1 MASIEPVEIEF
12 VMRENITQQT
22 KQVDAALENTAST
35 AATAATE
42 IQQRIEQQ
50 KQTIQQA
57 TAMLDEVDARAKKTG
72 NSGNKAQIDAVL
84 QQSQQLR
91 DTFEQQSQTI
101 NGVAA
106 DTAQLSEV
114 TEQLAAREREV
125 TQIMLGLA
133 NAGQKNSTVYQQLAQ
148 EQHLIQ
154 DSLGGV
160 SMAAKG
166 AGVAIGSMG
175 NNLSPV
181 QQALQERIAQEKVS
195 IEQIKTDIAEMNM
208 QLKKAGPAQKPMI
221 TSDITAANQALIE
234 EKNILISL
242 EGQVDKTATSHASL
256 RQQLMNIRNEM
267 GRMLL
272 AGQEDTD
279 MYRQKEAELQ
289 RLGIAYRK
297 MQNLQSSL
305 ITGGSTA
312 HAYGEGVMAM
322 SGSMMAAQ
330 GVMSMFISKNEELT
344 VVQQHL
350 NDAMNVTMGLSM
362 TMMTLQQT
370 STFRILIVS
379 KATQAW
385 AAAQKMLNTQLGIS
399 AELSK
404 VLMFSGIGL
413 VAAGIA
419 ALILLLQKQKA
430 ADEEMQKQL
439 EKSSEAMKER
449 QAIDE
454 DYGKSMAESF
464 TTYKKLQESW
474 SETGSSLEK
483 QKEFIKDN
491 ASEFTKLGIAVND
504 TTDADNVFVRNS
516 DAVIEALTA
525 RAMAAAGMSAAQK
538 KFEDYFTKTE
548 TATELNTVNKKSSS
562 FGGFKEPT
570 LKGDVNTTF
579 LPQLGSALSTNLK
592 SLAQTSYNQGVSLLK
607 ISQDESKKFADI
619 LKKAG
624 ISQSATPD
632 KAVKPANEQNNED
645 ALAKNEVTYQQKID
659 AARIAAMQE
668 GAAKR
673 KAEAEK
679 EYKDEL
685 DYISLQKVQ
694 VSKLLKDAE
703 KDKDPK
709 KRAQAQT
716 TANKSNAD
724 LDTLNLQ
731 AQDTYEAKVKMIDE
745 TSKEAIAAIFEDVDS
760 KFQSELDRNLASIDR
775 YYKEQIKKAQ
785 EAGASVSQINT
796 LGTDWNNERGMA
808 KSDNTSKQLDF
819 KEQIELGTQEIKN
832 QSIPFESTR
841 QEKILQIQR
850 SYLEKQRELLK
861 KEPQTQDTQN
871 KLAQNSLDLAKNNQD
886 QKDLP
891 AKRLQETATAAAQ
904 LSSIFKD
911 INDRA
916 ALFIGYIS
924 QMASGIAQI
933 ASGDPIGGAIS
944 LATSLVSDIVSAD
957 ADAEKKEIENITTL
971 FQELNLQIDNSIK
984 KISELS
990 GSEAMSQIKAS
1001 FVEITSSIYQTS
1013 QALNSF
1019 LLNSRV
1025 LGQSQLQIMSQL
1037 GTLELATKMPQSI
1050 TGLKSDLT
1058 DIQNAIDSIITRLG
1072 EKGLSSAETSALNDT
1087 LTQLQTEQSDL
1098 TQLLDQYTQELT
1110 GTTSDSIVN
1119 SIADAFANSKSSIT
1133 DFANTFQSLMQN
1145 AVIASL
1151 KTQALEG
1158 PLQNWYNTF
1167 AQMSENGLTQDDIT
1181 QLQAMYNSIIAN
1193 AQTMFTNLQDITGV
1207 QFAASTDT
1215 NTLTGSVSGMS
1226 EDTGTALEG
1235 DVTALRLNVAT
1246 LLLNDTN
1253 ALTLMQKSL
1262 DTQIEI
1268 ATNTANTA
1276 DTLKTIDWRMSNWDL
1291 NGIKVK

>member
-1 MASIEPVEIEF
+1 
-12 VMRENITQQT
+12 
-22 KQVDAALENTAST
+22 
-35 AATAATE
+35 
-42 IQQRIEQQ
+42 
-50 KQTIQQA
+50 
-57 TAMLDEVDARAKKTG
+57 
-72 NSGNKAQIDAVL
+72 
-84 QQSQQLR
+84 
-91 DTFEQQSQTI
+91 
-101 NGVAA
+101 
-106 DTAQLSEV
+106 
-114 TEQLAAREREV
+114 
-125 TQIMLGLA
+125 
-133 NAGQKNSTVYQQLAQ
+133 
-148 EQHLIQ
+148 
-154 DSLGGV
+154 
-160 SMAAKG
+160 
-166 AGVAIGSMG
+166 
-175 NNLSPV
+175 
-181 QQALQERIAQEKVS
+181 
-195 IEQIKTDIAEMNM
+195 
-208 QLKKAGPAQKPMI
+208 
-221 TSDITAANQALIE
+221 
-234 EKNILISL
+234 
-242 EGQVDKTATSHASL
+242 
-256 RQQLMNIRNEM
+256 
-267 GRMLL
+267 
-272 AGQEDTD
+272 
-279 MYRQKEAELQ
+279 
-289 RLGIAYRK
+289 
-297 MQNLQSSL
+297 
-305 ITGGSTA
+305 
-312 HAYGEGVMAM
+312 
-322 SGSMMAAQ
+322 
-330 GVMSMFISKNEELT
+330 
-344 VVQQHL
+344 
-350 NDAMNVTMGLSM
+350 
-362 TMMTLQQT
+362 
-370 STFRILIVS
+370 
-379 KATQAW
+379 
-385 AAAQKMLNTQLGIS
+385 
-399 AELSK
+399 
-404 VLMFSGIGL
+404 
-413 VAAGIA
+413 
-419 ALILLLQKQKA
+419 
-430 ADEEMQKQL
+430 
-439 EKSSEAMKER
+439 
-449 QAIDE
+449 
-454 DYGKSMAESF
+454 
-464 TTYKKLQESW
+464 
-474 SETGSSLEK
+474 
-483 QKEFIKDN
+483 
-491 ASEFTKLGIAVND
+491 
-504 TTDADNVFVRNS
+504 
-516 DAVIEALTA
+516 
-525 RAMAAAGMSAAQK
+525 
-538 KFEDYFTKTE
+538 
-548 TATELNTVNKKSSS
+548 
-562 FGGFKEPT
+562 
-570 LKGDVNTTF
+570 
-579 LPQLGSALSTNLK
+579 
-592 SLAQTSYNQGVSLLK
+592 
-607 ISQDESKKFADI
+607 
-619 LKKAG
+619 
-624 ISQSATPD
+624 
-632 KAVKPANEQNNED
+632 
-645 ALAKNEVTYQQKID
+645 
-659 AARIAAMQE
+659 
-668 GAAKR
+668 
-673 KAEAEK
+673 
-679 EYKDEL
+679 
-685 DYISLQKVQ
+685 
-694 VSKLLKDAE
+694 
-703 KDKDPK
+703 
-709 KRAQAQT
+709 
-716 TANKSNAD
+716 
-724 LDTLNLQ
+724 
-731 AQDTYEAKVKMIDE
+731 
-745 TSKEAIAAIFEDVDS
+745 
-760 KFQSELDRNLASIDR
+760 
-775 YYKEQIKKAQ
+775 
-785 EAGASVSQINT
+785 
-796 LGTDWNNERGMA
+796 MA